1 MACEASCAPGATMN
15 NGKGATLALLV
26 FAYALGIFLAIL
38 VFGSQAR
45 YDCYTRHGA
54 SGIFWCPG
62 AVNEAKLMTL
72 IRKSVIWPYYAY
84 RAVMS

>member
-1 MACEASCAPGATMN
+1 MKK
-15 NGKGATLALLV
+15 GKRATLGLLV
-26 FAYALGIFLAIL
+26 FAYAFGIVLAVM

-45 YDCYTRHGA
+45 YDCYTRNGI

-62 AVNEAKLMTL
+62 SVNEVALMLL

-84 RAVMS
+84 RAVRS

>member
-1 MACEASCAPGATMN
+1 MKSGKRATV
-15 NGKGATLALLV
+15 GLLV
-26 FAYALGIFLAIL
+26 FFYALGIFLAIL

-62 AVNEAKLMTL
+62 SVNEVKLMTL
-72 IRKSVIWPYYAY
+72 MRKSVIWPYYAY
-84 RAVMS
+84 RAITSG